1 MSRYARSNSS
11 RPFYRVKVINGVCP
25 DEITDNSIHYL
36 LNVLNCT
43 PQDKFKITNN
53 GEISTVKTSDLT
65 NIENKQQK
73 ETNENLEPK
82 SKNGFNA
89 VQLSIE
95 LQKKMLNLKASFID
109 ASGRNVNYI
118 RLRKSSTYVDYYD
131 IEHGILRG
139 NKPHSNC
146 TQRHFTY
153 NDPRAKYSMR
163 KCDPRIHFALN
174 CGAKS
179 CPQIAIYSSTNL
191 EKALNMA
198 TTSFCNGEVDIV
210 LDNQEIRMSKLFLW
224 YRSDFGRSETEVLRW
239 IAKYIDEP
247 KQSLLKTLLDK
258 QGAREGLRISYKTYD
273 WMLNNHDGEAP
284 VDLTVDKSLMD

>member
-1 MSRYARSNSS
+1 
-11 RPFYRVKVINGVCP
+11 RVKVINGACP
-25 DEITDNSIHYL
+25 DDTTDNSIYYL

-43 PQDKFKITNN
+43 VQDKFKIISS
-53 GEISTVKTSDLT
+53 GESLSLGKISDLT
-65 NIENKQQK
+65 EENKQLK
-73 ETNENLEPK
+73 ETNDDYEPK

-118 RLRKSSTYVDYYD
+118 RLRKSPTYNDYYD

-174 CGAKS
+174 YGAKS
-179 CPQIAIYSSTNL
+179 GPQIAIYSSTNL

-198 TTSFCNGEVDIV
+198 TTSFCNAEVDIV
-210 LDNQEIRMSKLFLW
+210 LDNQEIKMSKLFLW

-239 IAKYIDEP
+239 ISKYIDEP

-258 QGAREGLRISYKTYD
+258 QGARQGLRISYKTYD

-284 VDLTVDKSLMD
+284 VDSTVVDQNSN